1 MFDLPDQ
8 FTAHFLAR
16 LEELRIRT
24 RRQYAGMGK
33 GAHLSPKRG
42 SSLEFNDYRHY
53 APGDDFRH
61 IDWGLYGRTDKYYIK
76 LFKEEE
82 DLLTYIFLDASAS
95 MTYPAGDAKFE
106 YAVATALALA
116 YVALGSGDRV
126 MIRVLG
132 GSAAGLAPAFV
143 HGRHRIVELARKL
156 REVSPGGQYDFAQV
170 LAREMLSIRR
180 AGKVFVISDFLMMLN
195 SVTKGLG
202 LFLAASMDLTAV
214 QILGGR
220 ELKGHGLD
228 GDVEVIDSE
237 SGERVRIAIGARERA
252 QYQETLMRLTREIRS
267 FCLKRGLHYSL
278 YVTDREF
285 QSFFLR
291 AVAELGLAH

>member
-53 APGDDFRH
+53 VPGDDFRH
-61 IDWGLYGRTDKYYIK
+61 IDWGLYGRTDKYYFK

-95 MTYPAGDAKFE
+95 MTYPTGDRKFE

-132 GSAAGLAPAFV
+132 GSGGLAPAFV

-237 SGERVRIAIGARERA
+237 SGERVRVAIGVRERE

>member
-95 MTYPAGDAKFE
+95 MTYPAGDRKFE

-132 GSAAGLAPAFV
+132 GSGGLAPAFV

-228 GDVEVIDSE
+228 GDVEVIDAE
-237 SGERVRIAIGARERA
+237 SGERVRVAIGVHERE
-252 QYQETLMRLTREIRS
+252 QYQETMMRLTREIRS

-285 QSFFLR
+285 QAFFLR

>member
-95 MTYPAGDAKFE
+95 MAYPAGDRKFE

-132 GSAAGLAPAFV
+132 GSGGLAPAFV

-156 REVSPGGQYDFAQV
+156 SEVSPGGQYDFAQV

-237 SGERVRIAIGARERA
+237 SGERVRVALGVRERE
-252 QYQETLMRLTREIRS
+252 QYQETMMRLTREIRS

>member
-95 MTYPAGDAKFE
+95 MTYPVSDGKFE

-132 GSAAGLAPAFV
+132 GSAGGLAPAFV

-156 REVSPGGQYDFAQV
+156 REVSPGGQYDFAQA

-180 AGKVFVISDFLMMLN
+180 AGKVFVVSDFLMMLN

-237 SGERVRIAIGARERA
+237 SGERVRVAIGARERE

>member
-237 SGERVRIAIGARERA
+237 SGERVRVAIGVRERE

>member
-95 MTYPAGDAKFE
+95 MAYPAGDRKFE

-132 GSAAGLAPAFV
+132 GSGGLAPAFV
-143 HGRHRIVELARKL
+143 LGRHRIVELARKL

-220 ELKGHGLD
+220 ELKGHGLE

-237 SGERVRIAIGARERA
+237 SGERVRVAIGARERE
-252 QYQETLMRLTREIRS
+252 QYQETMMRLTREIRS

-285 QSFFLR
+285 QAFFLR

>member
-95 MTYPAGDAKFE
+95 MTYPVGDRKFE

-132 GSAAGLAPAFV
+132 GSGGLAPAFV

-156 REVSPGGQYDFAQV
+156 REVSPSGQYDFAQA

-214 QILGGR
+214 HILGGR
-220 ELKGHGLD
+220 ELRGHGLD
-228 GDVEVIDSE
+228 GDVEVVDSE
-237 SGERVRIAIGARERA
+237 SGERVRVAIGARERE

>member
-53 APGDDFRH
+53 AAGDDFRH

-95 MTYPAGDAKFE
+95 MTYPAGDRKFE

-126 MIRVLG
+126 MIRLLG
-132 GSAAGLAPAFV
+132 GSGGLAPAFV

-220 ELKGHGLD
+220 ELKGDGLD

-237 SGERVRIAIGARERA
+237 SGERVRVAIGARERE
-252 QYQETLMRLTREIRS
+252 QYQETMMRLTREIRS